1 METRKRPEAV
11 EVPVNKNYQHDLSH
25 RHTTT
30 LDFFRLQPVLCQEV
44 IPGGKYSIDLR
55 AIIQS
60 APLSTQIFGGCH
72 LDLHAFF
79 VPNRIVYEDWNA
91 YFAGDR
97 ANQFSTTN
105 PYHLPYVLTSDV
117 ASHFVELPDDDET
130 MKNTKRERRRVFSSL
145 GAPVHFPNTSPYEFN
160 FSALQARAYQKIWW
174 DYYRD
179 SVNISE
185 SSKYTYCPV
194 NGGDVRDQKTYTFEP
209 RYRTFKKDFITTL
222 LQNPQLGSEAFAT
235 LNTLYKS
242 TDYDG
247 PVFPLYFGNDPN
259 KLLANSSDQMSGMY
273 NYEVLQTVA
282 PHALRGAMAMQR
294 FLERL
299 GITGTRPMER
309 LLSILGV
316 KPSAER
322 LQMAEF
328 LGGKTIKVNIDGLV
342 NSGSN
347 EQISTA
353 TEVGQKNAWGI
364 HNSAGTYG
372 DHYGQGYQSGY
383 AVGSG
388 QSEKIN
394 YTATEHGHI
403 IVIASLIPEYVNPNG
418 LQRQFIRGLATP
430 DSDRFDFF
438 TPDMDGIGYQEM
450 LLNEVHSIS
459 DSDDLFPHGSDWITY
474 GNPYNV
480 VGYQPKY
487 EDYRYCADRLSGD
500 FLEVQSALSLRNMV
514 FSLQFSEVYHPD
526 DVQAGLPLT
535 TSNFGFRSLFDKH
548 FQISSDTVD
557 HFVLSMYNVIDCS
570 LPVTSNQLPTELSDL
585 ANSEMLSVAN
595 GGVRI

>member
-30 LDFFRLQPVLCQEV
+30 IDFFRLQPVLCQEV

-91 YFAGDR
+91 YYAGDR

-105 PYHLPYVLTSDV
+105 PYHLPHVRTTDI
-117 ASHFVELPDDDET
+117 APHFIGLPDDDEAT
-130 MKNTKRERRRVFSSL
+130 QNIKKERRRIFSSL

-185 SSKYTYCPV
+185 SSKLTYCPV
-194 NGGDVRDQKTYTFEP
+194 NGGNVTSQITYTFAP

-222 LQNPQLGSEAFAT
+222 LQNPQLGSETFAKVNHLT
-235 LNTLYKS
+235 KS
-242 TDYDG
+242 VDYTG
-247 PVFPLYFGNDPN
+247 HTWPMYLGESSRFIV
-259 KLLANSSDQMSGMY
+259 NSDEQSYSSGTA
-273 NYEVLQTVA
+273 EAILSIA

-316 KPSAER
+316 KPSPER

-347 EQISTA
+347 EQISTDA
-353 TEVGQKNAWGI
+353 TEGQMNAWGI
-364 HNSAGTYG
+364 HNSAGSFG
-372 DHYGQGYQSGY
+372 DHFGQGYQSGY

-388 QSEKIN
+388 QSDKIN
-394 YTATEHGHI
+394 YTSTEHGHI
-403 IVIASLIPEYVNPNG
+403 LVIASLIPEYANPNG

-438 TPDMDGIGYQEM
+438 TPDMDGVGYQEM

-459 DSDDLFPHGSDWITY
+459 DSDDLFAHGSDWIRY

-500 FLEVQSALSLRNMV
+500 FLEVQSALALRNMV
-514 FSLQFSEVYHPD
+514 FSLQFSEVFHPD

-548 FQISSDTVD
+548 FQISSDKVD
-557 HFVLSMYNVIDCS
+557 HFVLSMYNVVDCS

>member
-11 EVPVNKNYQHDLSH
+11 EVPVNKNFQHDLSH

-44 IPGGKYSIDLR
+44 IPSGKYSIDLR

-60 APLSTQIFGGCH
+60 APLATQVFGGCH

-79 VPNRIVYEDWNA
+79 VPNRIVYADWNNYYAGNVTNTSPNA
-91 YFAGDR
+91 YTPPHVNSSNSSSF
-97 ANQFSTTN
+97 FHESTN
-105 PYHLPYVLTSDV
+105 
-117 ASHFVELPDDDET
+117 DDES
-130 MKNTKRERRRVFSSL
+130 MRNVKRERRRVFSSL
-145 GAPVHFPNTSPYEFN
+145 GAPVHYPMQTPFQFN
-160 FSALQARAYQKIWW
+160 YSVLQARAYQKIWW

-179 SVNISE
+179 SVNIPE
-185 SSKYTYCPV
+185 SLKLTYCPV
-194 NGGDVRDQKTYTFEP
+194 GGGYVGNEVGVTFSP
-209 RYRTFKKDFITTL
+209 RYRTFKKDFVTTL
-222 LQNPQLGSEAFAT
+222 LNYPQLGFKPSSAVVTNDTTLAEFSGQLSPMYLGGDGSNPIFAT
-235 LNTLYKS
+235 GDTYTGEGQFRS
-242 TDYDG
+242 VVQSISV
-247 PVFPLYFGNDPN
+247 PV
-259 KLLANSSDQMSGMY
+259 
-273 NYEVLQTVA
+273 
-282 PHALRGAMAMQR
+282 LRGAMAMQR
-294 FLERL
+294 YLERL

-322 LQMAEF
+322 LDMAEF

-347 EQISTA
+347 EQVHSD
-353 TEVGQKNAWGI
+353 GSMGNLNAWGI
-364 HNSAGTYG
+364 HNAGGNFG

-388 QSEKIN
+388 QSDKIN

-403 IVIASLIPEYVNPNG
+403 IVIASLIPEYANPNT
-418 LQRQFIRGLATP
+418 LQRQFIRGLSTP
-430 DSDRFDFF
+430 DSDKFDYF
-438 TPDMDGIGYQEM
+438 TPDMDGVGYQEM

-459 DSDDLFPHGSDWITY
+459 DSDRLFPYGDDWIDQ
-474 GNPYNV
+474 GNPFNV

-500 FLEVQSALSLRNMV
+500 FLEKQSALALRNMV

-526 DVQAGLPLT
+526 DVIAGLNLT
-535 TSNFGFRSLFDKH
+535 TSNFAFRSLFDKH
-548 FQISSDTVD
+548 FQISADSVD